1 MASQVSVHTIRHLSG
16 TIDIP
21 RHSGHTPWEDVGVGG
36 VYDFRG
42 LASLGYLARLVY
54 RLTQAGFLDV
64 VSVMVPP
71 PDGCTP
77 MVRGSPELLGHQK
90 LWPMG
95 AACKPES
102 SDHTAL
108 EPQHPRRCIS
118 VIIVWGSGGGGV
130 DRIESEVG
138 GAGDGSESTNCKVVD
153 IGVIMR

>member
-1 MASQVSVHTIRHLSG
+1 MASQVSVHAIGHLSG

-42 LASLGYLARLVY
+42 
-54 RLTQAGFLDV
+54 LTQAGFLDV

-108 EPQHPRRCIS
+108 EPQHPRQCIS
-118 VIIVWGSGGGGV
+118 VIIIWGSGGVVWTGLN
-130 DRIESEVG
+130 SEVVG
-138 GAGDGSESTNCKVVD
+138 MVVSRLTAKSSTFV
-153 IGVIMR
+153 